1 MADLQKKTEGIWM
14 NSIGNEKMKY
24 LSIIFVQLTQFLL
37 AQNPVL
43 VYGPYLQRG
52 GSTSMDVCWRTDLAT
67 DSKLKFGT
75 SKFNLNQNV
84 NNGTSELQHRIALG
98 GLNPNTQY
106 FYQVSNSAGTF
117 NTDTFFFY
125 TAPLINSNQKVRILV
140 TGDCGT
146 AMITQQKTKEA
157 LMNYIQNKYINCWL
171 LLGDNAYY
179 SGTDAEYTAKF
190 FLPYQNNFVMQKT
203 CLYPAT
209 GNHDYGDN
217 AFNAENKT
225 IAYFDH
231 FYLPAGGEL
240 GGTASGTEAYYSF
253 NYGNIH
259 FVSIDSYGT
268 ENSLRVYDTLSPQ
281 YLWLKQDLQM
291 NNSMWTLVYF
301 HHPPFTMGSH
311 NSDLEG
317 ELVNMRKYVTPLFEK
332 NKVDL
337 VLSGHSHNYERSW
350 LMKGHQGYE
359 LEYNKNIH
367 AKDTSSARYD
377 GSFNSCPYIKDSTGN
392 KGVVYAVCGSAGWIG
407 ATQSTYPHN
416 AMYYSNSLKGMAGV
430 IETDGNRLDAK
441 FIGEDSLIHDQF
453 TIFKN
458 IKKNRL
464 IWCQLGQTFTL
475 NASWNG
481 NYNWNYNSNKTKQ
494 NLFTVNSNTV
504 IYVRDSLNCFA
515 DTFRL
520 QIGTGIEELDED
532 LEVVFPNPVNDGMLK
547 IRSENDLS
555 HVELFDLNGKAIESL
570 AYHKRN
576 EEIQIRLPELKK
588 GIYFLSIHQRNGTIK
603 IKKLVL
609 N

>member
-1 MADLQKKTEGIWM
+1 
-14 NSIGNEKMKY
+14 MKC
-24 LSIIFVQLTQFLL
+24 LSVIFILLTQYSF
-37 AQNPVL
+37 AQNPTL

-52 GSTSMDVCWRTDLAT
+52 GSTSMDICWRTDVTT
-67 DSKLKFGT
+67 DSKLRYGT
-75 SKFNLNQNV
+75 SKFNLNQIV
-84 NNGTSELQHRIALG
+84 SNGATEFQHRIALG
-98 GLNPNTQY
+98 GLTPNTQY
-106 FYQVSNSAGTF
+106 FYQVSNGVSTL

-125 TAPLINSNQKVRILV
+125 TAPLTNSSQKIRILV

-146 AMITQQKTKEA
+146 ALITQQKTKEA
-157 LMNYIQNKYINCWL
+157 LMNHVQNRYINCWL

-179 SGTDAEYTAKF
+179 TGTDAEYTAKF

-225 IAYFDH
+225 VPYFDH

-240 GGTASGTEAYYSF
+240 GGVASGTEAYYSF

-259 FVSIDSYGT
+259 FVSVDSYGT

-281 YLWLKQDLQM
+281 YIWLKQDLQS
-291 NNSMWTLVYF
+291 NNSMWTIVYF

-332 NKVDL
+332 NNVDL
-337 VLSGHSHNYERSW
+337 VLNGHSHNYERSW

-407 ATQSTYPHN
+407 ATQSSYPHN
-416 AMYYSNSLKGMAGV
+416 AMYYSNSLKGIAGY

-441 FIGEDSLIHDQF
+441 FIGEDSVIHDQF

-458 IKKNRL
+458 IKKNRF
-464 IWCQLGQTFTL
+464 IWCQPGQSFTL

-481 NYNWNYNSNKTKQ
+481 NYSWNYNTNKTKQ
-494 NLFTVNSNTV
+494 NLFTVNTNTV

-520 QIGTGIEELDED
+520 QIGTGIAELEKET
-532 LEVVFPNPVNDGMLK
+532 EVVFPNPIQDGLLRLK
-547 IRSENDLS
+547 TQEEINQL
-555 HVELFDLNGKAIESL
+555 ELFDANGKQLETPTYYKI
-570 AYHKRN
+570 N
-576 EEIQIRLPELKK
+576 NEIQISLPSMSK
-588 GIYFLSIHQRNGTIK
+588 GIYFLYIHHEEHISRIK
-603 IKKLVL
+603 LIL